1 MKMKKVLSV
10 LAVLPLLYVC
20 EPASVSA
27 QSYQALA
34 SGNRTHTTIGTMSG
48 SYNGE
53 YVDGYVGQ
61 IIQAKGNRF

>member
-1 MKMKKVLSV
+1 MIMKRTLSL
-10 LAVLPLLYVC
+10 LAILPLLYTC
-20 EPASVSA
+20 EPAPVSA
-27 QSYQALA
+27 QNLQPPNSDRSIHA
-34 SGNRTHTTIGTMSG
+34 TIGTMSG